1 MTAFSTLDEGWR
13 LTHLGRL
20 MGHALRRFDAR
31 VLQLMARNVEV
42 PLALS
47 NLAARDQVS
56 AAHVHITRHLALGGD
71 RLTDL
76 AQRAGMTKQAMAD
89 LVDQCA
95 AWGLVERRPDPH
107 DARARRVCFTPTGL
121 PGCRRFATR
130 WRRPRPSS
138 APRWETMWRWWC
150 QWAWRPTPAAIC
162 RRVDRSAAFVFPLP
176 PLPCR

>member
-1 MTAFSTLDEGWR
+1 MSDFLTTDDGWR

-56 AAHVHITRHLALGGD
+56 AAHVHITRHLSLAGD

-76 AQRAGMTKQAMAD
+76 AQRAGMTKQSMAD

-95 AWGLVERRPDPH
+95 AWGLVTREPDPH

-121 PGCRRFATR
+121 
-130 WRRPRPSS
+130 
-138 APRWETMWRWWC
+138 
-150 QWAWRPTPAAIC
+150 AWLQAFHDAVAQAEEEFRAEVGDDVAAVVSIGLEAYASGA
-162 RRVDRSAAFVFPLP
+162 VI
-176 PLPCR
+176 